1 MGSERGGEGSEKV
14 RVPDGHDAGG
24 KTRRKKANGSGGD
37 VFEGGI

>member
-24 KTRRKKANGSGGD
+24 D